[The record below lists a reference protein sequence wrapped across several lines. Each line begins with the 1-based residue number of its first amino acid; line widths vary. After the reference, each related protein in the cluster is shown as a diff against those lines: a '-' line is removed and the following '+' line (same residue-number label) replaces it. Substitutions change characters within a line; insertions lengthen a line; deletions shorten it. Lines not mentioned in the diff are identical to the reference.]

1 MLICKMPVRLLMMDH
16 TAVIRS
22 NGIFP
27 FSNGYIICANY
38 SYAKKV
44 RSKKCTILLSQK
56 EIKDWRVGRDGVD
69 PSRDLCK
76 VLIQSIVD
84 GKFTL

>member
-1 MLICKMPVRLLMMDH
+1 MLICKMSVRLLMMDH
-16 TAVIRS
+16 AEGIRS

-44 RSKKCTILLSQK
+44 RSKRCTILLSQK
-56 EIKDWRVGRDGVD
+56 EINDWRVGRDGVD
-69 PSRDLCK
+69 PFRLP
-76 VLIQSIVD
+76 L
-84 GKFTL
+84 